1 MYLLLNRTG
10 KRLVGF
16 VLSHFLKKLSGSVMH
31 EYEYRMFSIVWAALL
46 LGAIPVFEKSL
57 KLC

>member
-46 LGAIPVFEKSL
+46 LGSNTCFL
-57 KLC
+57 RNL